1 MASPPLLLL
10 KDISLSFGSTPLL
23 DGATLSIGQG
33 ERLCLVG
40 RNGSGKST
48 LLKIAADMIEPD
60 DGSRFVQPGVTVR
73 YLPQSP
79 DLSGYDTTGAFVE
92 AGLGPGDDLHRAR
105 YLLESLGLTGEEAPD
120 HLSGG
125 EARRAAL
132 ARVLAPDPDI
142 LLLDEP
148 TNHLDVAAIEGLEAV
163 LKSSRSAL
171 VLISHD
177 RRFLENLSQAT
188 VWLDRGTT
196 RRLEQSFAAFEPWRD
211 TILEE
216 EEVSHHKL
224 GRQIVREEH
233 WLRYGVTARRKR
245 NRRRL
250 DNLLSLRG
258 DRVQAKHNRVQA
270 DVKMSAHEAGEA
282 GRKVI
287 EARGIA
293 KSYGDLHLVRDFS
306 IKIARGD
313 RVAIVGP
320 NGAGKTTLINMLTGA
335 LEPDSGR
342 VKLGTNLEVATLDQR
357 RERLDPQRSVSA
369 TLTGGS
375 GDTVIIN
382 GEQRHIISYMKD
394 FLFQPEQARTPV
406 KALSGGERG
415 RLMLALALA
424 HPSNLLVLDEPTN
437 DLDLETLDVLQ
448 EMLASYPGTVLLVSH
463 DRDFLDRAVTSVV
476 AFEND
481 GEWIEYAGG
490 YSDMVAQRGHGVG
503 TPVQDKASQDKP
515 GPKSGARGTPPAKS
529 ASSSRKRLSPTDQ
542 HLLKTAPK
550 RIAALTGEIKR
561 LEKLL
566 GDPELY
572 TKDRDAFT
580 AAAAALTKAQTDLAA
595 AEEDWLRLE
604 LLQEEIESGRASA
617 PAAR

>member
-1 MASPPLLLL
+1 MAPPPLLLL

-23 DGATLSIGQG
+23 SDAVLSIGQG

-48 LLKIAADMIEPD
+48 LLKIAAGMIDPD
-60 DGSRFVQPGVTVR
+60 DGSRFVQPGTTIR

-79 DLSGYDTTGAFVE
+79 DLSGFATTGAFVE
-92 AGLGPGDDLHRAR
+92 AGLGPGDDPHRAR
-105 YLLESLGLTGEEAPD
+105 YLLESLGLNGEESPEN
-120 HLSGG
+120 LSGG

-132 ARVLAPDPDI
+132 AQVLAPDPDI

-163 LKSSRSAL
+163 LKASRSAL

-188 VWLDRGTT
+188 VWLDRGIT
-196 RRLEQSFAAFEPWRD
+196 RRLEQGFGAFEAWRD
-211 TILEE
+211 GILEE
-216 EEVSHHKL
+216 EEIGRHKL
-224 GRQIVREEH
+224 DRQIVREEH
-233 WLRYGVTARRKR
+233 WLRYGVSARRKR
-245 NRRRL
+245 NQRRL
-250 DNLLSLRG
+250 ENLLSLRG
-258 DRVQAKHNRVQA
+258 ERTTAKRNRAQA
-270 DVKMSAHEAGEA
+270 DVKMSAHEANET

-293 KSYGDLHLVRDFS
+293 KSYGDLVLVHDFNV
-306 IKIARGD
+306 KIARGD
-313 RVAIVGP
+313 RVGLVGP
-320 NGAGKTTLINMLTGA
+320 NGAGKTTLINILTGT
-335 LEPDSGR
+335 LEPDAGR

-357 RERLDPQRSVSA
+357 REHLDPERSVSA

-382 GEQRHIISYMKD
+382 GEERHIISYMKD
-394 FLFQPEQARTPV
+394 FLFQPEQARTPI

-415 RLMLALALA
+415 RLMLAVALA

-448 EMLASYPGTVLLVSH
+448 EMLASYPGTVILVSH
-463 DRDFLDRAVTSVV
+463 DRDFLDRTVSSVI
-476 AFEND
+476 ASE
-481 GEWIEYAGG
+481 GEGQWIEYAGG
-490 YSDMVAQRGHGVG
+490 YADMMAQRGHGAG
-503 TPVQDKASQDKP
+503 TPSRDKP
-515 GPKSGARGTPPAKS
+515 AAKSGGRAASPAKP
-529 ASSSRKRLSPTDQ
+529 APASRKRLSPTDQ

-550 RIAALTGEIKR
+550 RIAKLTQEIGR
-561 LEKLL
+561 LEQVLA
-566 GDPELY
+566 DPDLY

-580 AAAAALTKAQTDLAA
+580 AAGAALARAQADLAT

-604 LLQEEIESGRASA
+604 LLQEEIEGDRAGA
-617 PAAR
+617 TAAR